1 MKRKNNKKFNKRPQ
15 NPLNKLSLFQKSDSR
30 FSKKC
35 PLSGKD
41 APAIDNKN
49 IKLLTRYIT
58 DTHKIMP
65 SRITSVSQN
74 VEIVSKKK
82 TELNKKNEDSKKQ
95 FKEVADKISN
105 KILKFKKESKENG
118 ELYGSV
124 KPKEVSIAF
133 KDILKVEI
141 SPSQIDLRQ
150 EITQVGKYKININLH
165 AEVTASVNL
174 QIDKIDSI

>member
-1 MKRKNNKKFNKRPQ
+1 MQIILLENIMKLGKIGDQVEVKNGFGRNYLLRQGKALRA
-15 NPLNKLSLFQKSDSR
+15 
-30 FSKKC
+30 SKE
-35 PLSGKD
+35 
-41 APAIDNKN
+41 
-49 IKLLTRYIT
+49 
-58 DTHKIMP
+58 
-65 SRITSVSQN
+65 N
-74 VEIVSKKK
+74 VEFVSKKK